1 MSPSGKKLL
10 ILTAIGTVC
19 ALALSWGR
27 GLFSAADARDVLRIL
42 CDGFFVVGGLL
53 LAWGGI
59 VWSSNGGAFDGLS
72 WSVKTLI
79 WRVRPDYDDVKQSFA
94 EYREQREKK
103 ARSPRT
109 TLLSGLILVAA
120 ATLLLIVYS
129 CL

>member
-10 ILTAIGTVC
+10 IMTAIGTVC

-42 CDGFFVVGGLL
+42 SDGFFVVGGLL

-59 VWSSNGGAFDGLS
+59 VWSSNGGAFDGLG

-103 ARSPRT
+103 ARSPKVT
-109 TLLSGLILVAA
+109 ILSGVILLVPAF
-120 ATLLLIVYS
+120 LLMLVYNW
-129 CL
+129 L

>member
-1 MSPSGKKLL
+1 MSASGKKLL

-27 GLFSAADARDVLRIL
+27 GLFSAADTRDVLRIL

-59 VWSSNGGAFDGLS
+59 AWSSNSGAFDGLG
-72 WSVKTLI
+72 WSVRTLI
-79 WRVRPDYDDVKQSFA
+79 WRIRPDYDDVKQSFS

-103 ARSPRT
+103 ARSPRHI
-109 TLLSGLILVAA
+109 LLSGLILMAVAA
-120 ATLLLIVYS
+120 VLLIVYS
-129 CL
+129 VL

>member
-10 ILTAIGTVC
+10 IMTAVGTVC

-42 CDGFFVVGGLL
+42 SDGFFVVGGLL

-72 WSVKTLI
+72 WSVKTLV

-103 ARSPRT
+103 ARSPKVSI
-109 TLLSGLILVAA
+109 LSGVILLVPAF
-120 ATLLLIVYS
+120 LLMLVYNW
-129 CL
+129 L